1 MQATDIEKLEYIRY
15 VLHTIQDDKPEAPT
29 FVYTD
34 FINREDVPSAALW
47 TEEQPEAIKLAS
59 QFAYELLESS
69 VPPFA
74 EMSDLQLAR
83 HINGAY
89 TKNKT
94 RSQWNADF
102 EEVLKEVRTD
112 RAAALKKHLQ

>member
-34 FINREDVPSAALW
+34 FVNREDVPSAALW

-59 QFAYELLESS
+59 QFAYELLGTAP
-69 VPPFA
+69 V
-74 EMSDLQLAR
+74 
-83 HINGAY
+83 
-89 TKNKT
+89 
-94 RSQWNADF
+94 
-102 EEVLKEVRTD
+102 
-112 RAAALKKHLQ
+112 